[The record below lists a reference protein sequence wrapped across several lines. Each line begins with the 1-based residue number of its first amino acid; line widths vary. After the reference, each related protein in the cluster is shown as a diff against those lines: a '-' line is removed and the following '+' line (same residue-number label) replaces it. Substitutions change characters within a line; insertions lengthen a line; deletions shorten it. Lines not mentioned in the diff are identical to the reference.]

1 MGQQNG
7 AQRLRHAILVGLPAG
22 PGEVGKGDHRLDSQ
36 RRLIDPGS
44 VGSRNSLGGSS
55 GPTQPGQKA
64 EGHY

>member
-22 PGEVGKGDHRLDSQ
+22 PAEIGEGDHRLDGH
-36 RRLIDPGS
+36 RRLIDPDS
-44 VGSRNSLGGSS
+44 VGSGDSLSSS
-55 GPTQPGQKA
+55 GGPAQPGQKA